1 MRGNRRLWVA
11 ATVAGVLVALGVLA
25 VNPVSL
31 IAGIGLGLWL
41 LTQQIAFHRATGT
54 VTDVDRSV
62 ASARSRLGVD
72 EPTVV
77 HLQVD
82 APKALPFDLRVS
94 PHLSPGLTKRI
105 PDPVVTLG
113 SGDRDERAEFVVRG
127 AVAER
132 ATVGPLAVAFR
143 DAGGFFADEIQWGD
157 AVTIDVQPYASQ
169 SLHVGAGGEP
179 LITLYGE
186 HGTDRAGSG
195 LEPYEVREYA
205 PGDNLS
211 RIDWKATA
219 RLGHPH
225 VREYEQMAVNE
236 TALVV
241 DHRATMGRGIQA
253 RTKLDSLREVAL
265 SYVGS
270 AERFNDPLGLYTV
283 GDDGVT
289 TGRPPAASVQQYSDA
304 RRVIRGLVP
313 TTPKTKSTE
322 SDRSNTFSPGRARE
336 LAARLD
342 GTPLEATLGPYFESR
357 DGYVR
362 RLDARPLFRTVKLAR
377 SRLRA
382 NSWTVILTD
391 DTDRTEVY
399 EATKLARRNGG
410 KVLVFLTPSTVYEP
424 GALDRLD
431 EAYREYRD
439 FEEFRQSLAR
449 MDRVSAFEVAPTD
462 RLEAVLRRRIRTD
475 DVRYRRPGTTR
486 TTTARPLSR
495 DEPEPKATASDLRRV
510 RQLTREDTDDE

>member
-1 MRGNRRLWVA
+1 MRGNRRLWVST
-11 ATVAGVLVALGVLA
+11 TVAGALVALGVLA
-25 VNPVSL
+25 ENPMSL
-31 IAGIGLGLWL
+31 IAGVGLGLWL
-41 LTQQIAFHRATGT
+41 LTHQIAFHRATGA
-54 VTDVDRSV
+54 VTDADRSV
-62 ASARSRLGVD
+62 ASARCRLGVD

-82 APKALPFDLRVS
+82 APTALPFDLRVS
-94 PHLSPGLTKRI
+94 PRLSPGLTQRE
-105 PDPVVTLG
+105 PNPVVTLDAG
-113 SGDRDERAEFVVRG
+113 ERDESAEFVVRG
-127 AVAER
+127 QIAER

-143 DAGGFFADEIQWGD
+143 DSGDFFADEIQWDD

-205 PGDNLS
+205 PGDTLS

-225 VREYEQMAVNE
+225 VREYEQMAIDE

-241 DHRATMGRGIQA
+241 DHRATMGQGIQA

-270 AERFNDPLGLYTV
+270 AESFNDPLGIYTV

-289 TGRPPAASVQQYSDA
+289 TGRPPAASAQQYSDA
-304 RRVIRGLVP
+304 RRVIRDLAP
-313 TTPKTKSTE
+313 TTPKTTGP
-322 SDRSNTFSPGRARE
+322 DRSKTFSPSRARE

-342 GTPLEATLGPYFESR
+342 GTRLGTTLGPYFESR

-362 RLDARPLFRTVKLAR
+362 RLDDRPLFRTVKLAR

-382 NSWTVILTD
+382 NAWTVILTD

-431 EAYREYRD
+431 EAYREYSD

-475 DVRYRRPGTTR
+475 DARYRRPGTTR
-486 TTTARPLSR
+486 TATARPSSG

-510 RQLTREDTDDE
+510 RQLTQEGTDDE